1 MLQNLSAIIVCLS
14 PKVWDFDEIRLH
26 QASVVRE
33 YIHKN
38 MDNAFRS
45 NSPVSFTAY
54 SGGKS
59 GAFPSFAT
67 EASELCFKVL
77 LSTILFFLEVTTVA
91 KIVSC
96 DYSPST
102 RPSLYCRRLKVLS
115 QVVYI
120 FSSFG
125 LLDHVIYLKLR
136 KKIIVC

>member
-1 MLQNLSAIIVCLS
+1 MCTAGGGVA
-14 PKVWDFDEIRLH
+14 R
-26 QASVVRE
+26 
-33 YIHKN
+33 
-38 MDNAFRS
+38 RS
-45 NSPVSFTAY
+45 G
-54 SGGKS
+54 GGKS

-115 QVVYI
+115 
-120 FSSFG
+120 
-125 LLDHVIYLKLR
+125 
-136 KKIIVC
+136 